1 MAKGNSGKR
10 WRLGYTRRDPYP
22 FVYSR
27 DLWDL
32 RRFYPMGRNP
42 SGGSP
47 TRWEVRFAIAFLVLL
62 LGGSL
67 VLLIVQT
74 VLAIIH

>member
-1 MAKGNSGKR
+1 MPKGNSGKR
-10 WRLGYTRRDPYP
+10 QRFGSMRRDPYP

-42 SGGSP
+42 GGGSP
-47 TRWEVRFAIAFLVLL
+47 TRWEVRFAIALLVLL